1 MTIWAIAVIT
11 CLYLF
16 ISGDNIRQGDYPHS
30 LMWFAYALA
39 NTGLL
44 WYEYNKAAGHTS

>member
-1 MTIWAIAVIT
+1 MTLWAISVIT
-11 CLYLF
+11 VLF
-16 ISGDNIRQGDYPHS
+16 ILISADNFRQGDYPHS

-44 WYEYNKAAGHTS
+44 WYEYNKAAGN